1 MNLLQSVILFTLYLS
16 LMPPVLL
23 PMNKYYTD
31 CLLLSFPFQQHAPK
45 KFVLTKER
53 KKEKQGRLI
62 QLFFCTLGSISHQL
76 LIGHGSWH
84 DRQKCHNKWGYCTI
98 KKHAHLNWVP
108 KWTFGCPSLS
118 LVDLLLGFCM
128 CGVGDKQR
136 AKQREEHFY
145 CNHNCTHTH
154 TLVTN
159 ICTTDTANVCQ

>member
-16 LMPPVLL
+16 LMPPLLL

-31 CLLLSFPFQQHAPK
+31 CSLLSFPFQQHAPK

-84 DRQKCHNKWGYCTI
+84 DRQKCHNKLGVLY
-98 KKHAHLNWVP
+98 HQEA
-108 KWTFGCPSLS
+108 CPSELGTQ
-118 LVDLLLGFCM
+118 VDLWMSLSIFS
-128 CGVGDKQR
+128 
-136 AKQREEHFY
+136 
-145 CNHNCTHTH
+145 
-154 TLVTN
+154 
-159 ICTTDTANVCQ
+159 